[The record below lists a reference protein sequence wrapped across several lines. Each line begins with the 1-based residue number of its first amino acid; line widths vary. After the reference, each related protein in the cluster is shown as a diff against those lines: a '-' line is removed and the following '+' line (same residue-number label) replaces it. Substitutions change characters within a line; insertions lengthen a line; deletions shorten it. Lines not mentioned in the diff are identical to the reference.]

1 VTSPIDRNRG
11 PSVELPG
18 DLPQLSIDGHVA
30 RIVLR
35 RPGQHN
41 AIEAHDV
48 ARLHAHLATVE
59 SAPDVRVL
67 VLTGSGQA
75 TFCSGAS
82 LAQIESGEMTG
93 SMFEQLAD
101 ALASVRVPSICA
113 LNGSAFGGG
122 VELAVCC
129 DFRIGVVGSR
139 IAVPAA
145 RLGLCYPLGG
155 IRRYV
160 AALGQGLATRLLV
173 GAEEL
178 DDSTMLA
185 AGFLHARV
193 PPHELESATDE
204 IAARLTSLAPLAV
217 QAMKR
222 LVRSVAL
229 GVVDADAAAVL
240 IARCADSQ
248 DLREGVK
255 ARREGRP
262 PLFRGL

>member
-1 VTSPIDRNRG
+1 VTSSNDQLRSLSPD
-11 PSVELPG
+11 V
-18 DLPQLSIDGHVA
+18 PQLSIDGHVA

-35 RPGQHN
+35 RPDQHN

-59 SAPDVRVL
+59 AAPDVRVL
-67 VLTGSGQA
+67 LLTGSGQA

-93 SMFEQLAD
+93 AMFEQLANS
-101 ALASVRVPSICA
+101 LASTRVPSVCA

-122 VELAVCC
+122 VELALCC
-129 DFRIGVVGSR
+129 AFRIGVQGTR
-139 IAVPAA
+139 TAVPAA

-160 AALGQGLATRLLV
+160 AALGQGLATRMLV

-178 DDSTMLA
+178 DDSQMLA
-185 AGFLHARV
+185 AGFLHALV
-193 PPHELESATDE
+193 PRDQLGRTTDE
-204 IAARLTSLAPLAV
+204 LAARLASLAPLAV

-222 LVRSVAL
+222 LVRDVAL
-229 GVVDADAAAVL
+229 GAVDCVNEDAAAEL
-240 IARCADSQ
+240 IARCATSEDF
-248 DLREGVK
+248 REGLE
-255 ARREGRP
+255 ARRGGRP
-262 PLFRGL
+262 PRFRGA

>member
-1 VTSPIDRNRG
+1 VTSSIDPNRG
-11 PSVELPG
+11 E
-18 DLPQLSIDGHVA
+18 PQLSIDGPVA

-35 RPGQHN
+35 RPDQHN

-48 ARLHAHLATVE
+48 ARLHAHLATVD
-59 SAPDVRVL
+59 SASDVRVL

-82 LAQIESGEMTG
+82 LAQIDSGELAG
-93 SMFEQLAD
+93 STFERLAD

-122 VELAVCC
+122 VELALCC
-129 DFRIGVVGSR
+129 DFRIGVEGSR

-160 AALGQGLATRLLV
+160 AALGQGVATRLLV

-178 DDSTMLA
+178 DDSKMLA
-185 AGFLHARV
+185 TGFLHTLVA
-193 PPHELESATDE
+193 PDQLTHATDE
-204 IAARLTSLAPLAV
+204 LAERLASLAPLAV

-222 LVRSVAL
+222 LVRDVSVGAL
-229 GVVDADAAAVL
+229 EHDAAFEL
-240 IARCADSQ
+240 IARCAASEDF
-248 DLREGVK
+248 REGVK

-262 PLFRGL
+262 PRFRGV

>member
-1 VTSPIDRNRG
+1 VLRG
-11 PSVELPG
+11 PFDDLPRE
-18 DLPQLSIDGHVA
+18 LPQLSIDGHVA
-30 RIVLR
+30 RILLR
-35 RPGQHN
+35 RPDQHK

-48 ARLHAHLATVE
+48 ARLHAHLATVDA
-59 SAPDVRVL
+59 APDVRAL

-93 SMFEQLAD
+93 AMFEQLAD
-101 ALASVRVPSICA
+101 TLASVRVPSICA

-122 VELAVCC
+122 VELALCC
-129 DFRIGVVGSR
+129 DFRIGVEGSR
-139 IAVPAA
+139 MAVPAA

-160 AALGQGLATRLLV
+160 AALGHGLATRLLV

-178 DDSTMLA
+178 DASEMLA
-185 AGFLHARV
+185 AGFLHALV
-193 PPHELESATDE
+193 PPGELAHRTDE
-204 IAARLTSLAPLAV
+204 LAARLASLAPLAV

-222 LVRSVAL
+222 LVREVAL
-229 GVVDADAAAVL
+229 GTADGVDGAAAAEL
-240 IARCADSQ
+240 IARCARSEDF
-248 DLREGVK
+248 REGVK

-262 PLFRGL
+262 PRFLGA

>member
-1 VTSPIDRNRG
+1 VTPSIDPLRG
-11 PSVELPG
+11 FSHDVRPDV
-18 DLPQLSIDGHVA
+18 PQLSIDGHVA

-35 RPGQHN
+35 RPDQHN

-59 SAPDVRVL
+59 STADVRVL
-67 VLTGSGQA
+67 ILTGSGRA

-129 DFRIGVVGSR
+129 DFRVGVEGSR

-160 AALGQGLATRLLV
+160 AALGQDLATRLLV

-178 DDSTMLA
+178 DASHMRA
-185 AGFLHARV
+185 AGFLHALV
-193 PPHELESATDE
+193 PPGELAHATDE
-204 IAARLTSLAPLAV
+204 LAARLASLAPLAV

-222 LVRSVAL
+222 LVRDVAL
-229 GVVDADAAAVL
+229 GAVDDEAAAVV
-240 IARCADSQ
+240 IARCAGSEDF
-248 DLREGVK
+248 REGVQ
-255 ARREGRP
+255 ARRERRP
-262 PLFRGL
+262 PVFRGL

>member
-1 VTSPIDRNRG
+1 VTSSNDQLRSLSPD
-11 PSVELPG
+11 V
-18 DLPQLSIDGHVA
+18 PQLSIDGHVA

-35 RPGQHN
+35 RPDQHN

-59 SAPDVRVL
+59 AAPDVRVL
-67 VLTGSGQA
+67 LLTGSGQA

-93 SMFEQLAD
+93 AMFEQLANS
-101 ALASVRVPSICA
+101 LASTRVPSICA

-122 VELAVCC
+122 VELALCC
-129 DFRIGVVGSR
+129 DFRIGVEGSR

-173 GAEEL
+173 GAEQL
-178 DDSTMLA
+178 DDSEMLA

-193 PPHELESATDE
+193 PAQELEPATDE
-204 IAARLTSLAPLAV
+204 LAARLASLAPLAV

-222 LVRSVAL
+222 LVRDVAL
-229 GVVDADAAAVL
+229 GALDHDAAAEM
-240 IARCADSQ
+240 IARCGASEDF
-248 DLREGVK
+248 REGVA

-262 PLFRGL
+262 PVFRGL